1 MARLILQFD
10 NRVLKEVGIGA
21 SATIGRLPDNTL
33 VIDNPA
39 VSSRHA
45 RITRDGDQFILEDLQ
60 STNGTYIN
68 QARVTRH
75 TLVDG
80 DVAQIGKHKIVF
92 DAAGGDDVAV
102 DAPEPAM
109 AAIEGT
115 MFLDTRRQKEL
126 LAQAQAIHA
135 ASEAPT
141 SRVAAVSSAPQAKAA
156 GSNGTSNGRT
166 GVLAVLSG
174 NTDQPEYQLR
184 AQTSLIGKSE
194 GALVRLKGW
203 FKPKSA
209 VAIARRGDTY
219 TATQLGGKTLING
232 QSLSGR
238 QDLNEGD
245 VLSVSGLTLEFRL
258 K

>member
-1 MARLILQFD
+1 MARLILQFE

-45 RITRDGDQFILEDLQ
+45 RITRDGDHFILEDLQ

-68 QARVTRH
+68 QTRVTRH
-75 TLVDG
+75 TLADG
-80 DVAQIGKHKIVF
+80 DVALIGKHKIVF
-92 DAAGGDDVAV
+92 EAAGGDEEVV

-126 LAQAQAIHA
+126 LAQAKAIHA

-141 SRVAAVSSAPQAKAA
+141 SKVAVTSTAPPAKPA
-156 GSNGTSNGRT
+156 GSNGAANGKT
-166 GVLAVLSG
+166 GVLTVLSG
-174 NTDQPEYQLR
+174 DTDQSEYLLR

-194 GALVRLKGW
+194 GAVVRLKGW

-209 VAIARRGDTY
+209 VAIARKGETY

-232 QSLSGR
+232 QPLSGR